1 MLSAQPARPRHAR
14 SATAE
19 SSIEFFRSEI
29 GHIGGMSF
37 SWPLCRGGPVSFVCQ
52 TTIADEYSPKE
63 NSGGSVMTSRLALGA
78 TVAATVLFAG
88 GAASAQTH
96 EVTKLVP
103 GSAFHGVH
111 GLGIDKAGRL
121 FAGSVAGAALYEV
134 DRDNGTAKIAIPGP
148 EGMADDIAFAPDG
161 TMAWTGFLTGD
172 LYSRKGDGPIKKLA
186 SGLPGINSLAFR
198 KDGRLYA
205 TTVFLGDTL
214 YEIDVEG
221 VKPPRMIMEKMG
233 GLNGFEFGPDDKLYG
248 PLWFKGQVA
257 RVDVDKA
264 ELTVVADGF
273 KIPAAVNFDSK
284 GNLWVVDTALGQLVR
299 VDPKTGEKKMVA
311 QLKPSLDNLAI
322 DDKDRIF
329 VSNMADNG
337 IQEVDPETGAAKQVI
352 IGKLALPGGIGV
364 VSDGL
369 KDTIYVADLFAY
381 RTVDGATGE
390 VSEPARMHAAGV
402 TLEYPMSAT
411 AKGDEVILSSW
422 FTGTVQVI
430 DRKTGA
436 TRELMHDFK
445 APHDAIRLDDGS
457 ILVNE
462 LGSKSLVRASGE
474 HGKDR
479 TVVIGGLEGP
489 VGLVGAGKG
498 DVFLTEAFVGQ
509 VSRVESNGEKT
520 VIAKDLKMPEGI
532 AMTPGGKLIV
542 AEVGAK
548 RLVEIDPQTGKHTE
562 IAGNLPIGLPAAPG
576 GLPTNIPTG
585 VGVGATGVIYFSSD
599 VENAIYKAVKK

>member
-1 MLSAQPARPRHAR
+1 
-14 SATAE
+14 
-19 SSIEFFRSEI
+19 
-29 GHIGGMSF
+29 
-37 SWPLCRGGPVSFVCQ
+37 
-52 TTIADEYSPKE
+52 
-63 NSGGSVMTSRLALGA
+63 MTSRLALWA
-78 TVAATVLFAG
+78 TVAATVLFTTTSV
-88 GAASAQTH
+88 GALAQTY

-121 FAGSVAGAALYEV
+121 FAGSVAGAATYEV
-134 DRDNGTAKIAIPGP
+134 DRNNGTAKVAIPAP

-161 TMAWTGFLTGD
+161 TMACTGFLTGD
-172 LYSRKGDGPIKKLA
+172 LYSRKGDGPIKKVA
-186 SGLPGINSLAFR
+186 SGLPGINSLAYR

-233 GLNGFEFGPDDKLYG
+233 GLNGFEFGPDDMLYG

-257 RVDVDKA
+257 KVDVDKP

-284 GNLWVVDTALGQLVR
+284 GNLWVVDAALGQLVR
-299 VDPKTGEKKMVA
+299 VDPKTGAKKMVA

-337 IQEVDPETGAAKQVI
+337 IQEVDPETGTARQII

-364 VSDGL
+364 VSDGAT
-369 KDTIYVADLFAY
+369 DTIYVADVFAY

-390 VSEPARMHAAGV
+390 VSEPARMHADGV

-430 DRKTGA
+430 DRKTGK
-436 TRELMHDFK
+436 TRDMMHDFK
-445 APHDAIRLDDGS
+445 APHDAIRLADGS

-462 LGSKSLVRASGE
+462 LGSKSLIRASGE

-479 TVVIGGLEGP
+479 NVLIGGLEGP
-489 VGLVGAGKG
+489 VGLVGGPKG
-498 DVFLTEAFVGQ
+498 EVYVTEAFAGQ
-509 VSRVESNGEKT
+509 VSKVESNGGKT

-532 AMTPGGKLIV
+532 ALAPDGKLIV

-548 RLVEIDPQTGKHTE
+548 RIVQIDPQSGIVSE
-562 IAGNLPIGLPAAPG
+562 IAGNLPIGLPATPG

-585 VGVGATGVIYFSSD
+585 VGVGASGVIYFSSD
-599 VENAIYKAVKK
+599 IENAIYKVTKK

>member
-1 MLSAQPARPRHAR
+1 
-14 SATAE
+14 
-19 SSIEFFRSEI
+19 
-29 GHIGGMSF
+29 
-37 SWPLCRGGPVSFVCQ
+37 
-52 TTIADEYSPKE
+52 
-63 NSGGSVMTSRLALGA
+63 MTSRLARCA
-78 TVAATVLFAG
+78 TVAATVFFFANG
-88 GAASAQTH
+88 VGASAQTY
-96 EVTKLVP
+96 EVTRLVP

-111 GLGIDKAGRL
+111 GLGIDKAGRM

-134 DRDNGTAKIAIPGP
+134 DRDNGTAKIAIPTP

-172 LYSRKGDGPIKKLA
+172 LYARKGDGPIKKLA
-186 SGLPGINSLAFR
+186 SGLPGINSLAYR

-221 VKPPRMIMEKMG
+221 VKPPRVIMEKMG
-233 GLNGFEFGPDDKLYG
+233 GLNGFEFGPDDRLYG

-257 RVDVDKA
+257 KVDVDKA
-264 ELTVVADGF
+264 GLTVVADGF
-273 KIPAAVNFDSK
+273 KTPAAVNFDSK

-299 VDPKTGEKKMVA
+299 VDPKTGAKKMVA

-322 DDKDRIF
+322 DEKDRIY

-337 IQEVDPETGAAKQVI
+337 IQEVDAETGAAKQVI

-364 VSDGL
+364 VTDGL
-369 KDTIYVADLFAY
+369 KDTIYVADVFAY

-411 AKGDEVILSSW
+411 AKGDDVLLSSW
-422 FTGTVQVI
+422 FTGTVQVV
-430 DRKTGA
+430 DRKTG
-436 TRELMHDFK
+436 TTKEMMHDFK
-445 APHDAIRLDDGS
+445 APHDAIRLADGS

-462 LGSKSLVRASGE
+462 LGSKSLIRASGE

-479 TVVIGGLEGP
+479 TVLIGGLEGP
-489 VGLVGAGKG
+489 VGLVGGPNG
-498 DVFLTEAFVGQ
+498 DVYVTEAFAGQ
-509 VSRVESNGEKT
+509 VSKVKSNGEKA
-520 VIAKDLKMPEGI
+520 VLAKDLKMPEGI
-532 AMTPGGKLIV
+532 ALTPDGKLIM

-548 RLVEIDPQTGKHTE
+548 RIVELDPQTGKLSE
-562 IAGNLPIGLPAAPG
+562 IAGNLPIGLAGAPG

-585 VGVGATGVIYFSSD
+585 VGVGATGTIYFSSD
-599 VENAIYKAVKK
+599 IENAIYRITKK

>member
-1 MLSAQPARPRHAR
+1 MR
-14 SATAE
+14 
-19 SSIEFFRSEI
+19 
-29 GHIGGMSF
+29 
-37 SWPLCRGGPVSFVCQ
+37 
-52 TTIADEYSPKE
+52 
-63 NSGGSVMTSRLALGA
+63 NRLARCA
-78 TVAATVLFAG
+78 TVAATVLIAT
-88 GAASAQTH
+88 GAYAQTY

-134 DRDNGTAKIAIPGP
+134 DRGNGTAKIAIPSP

-186 SGLPGINSLAFR
+186 SGLPGINSLAYR

-205 TTVFLGDTL
+205 STVFLGDTL

-233 GLNGFEFGPDDKLYG
+233 GLNGFEFGPDDMLYG

-257 RVDVDKA
+257 RIDVDKA

-273 KIPAAVNFDSK
+273 KVPAAVNFDSR

-299 VDPKTGEKKMVA
+299 VDPKTGAKQMVA

-337 IQEVDPETGAAKQVI
+337 IQEVDAETGAAKQII

-364 VSDGL
+364 VSDGD
-369 KDTIYVADLFAY
+369 KDTIYIADVFAY

-390 VSEPARMHAAGV
+390 VSEPARMHAAGG

-411 AKGDEVILSSW
+411 ARGDDVILSSW

-436 TRELMHDFK
+436 TRKMMHGFK
-445 APHDAIRLDDGS
+445 APHDAIRLSDGS
-457 ILVNE
+457 FLVNE
-462 LGSKSLVRASGE
+462 LGTKSLVRVSGE

-479 TVVIGGLEGP
+479 TMLIGGLEGP
-489 VGLVGAGKG
+489 VGLVGAPKG
-498 DVFLTEAFVGQ
+498 EVYLTEAFAGL
-509 VSRVESNGEKT
+509 VSKVESNGEKT
-520 VIAKDLKMPEGI
+520 VVAKDLKMPEGI
-532 AMTPGGKLIV
+532 ALMPDGKIVV

-548 RLVEIDPQTGKHTE
+548 RIVQIDPQTGNVTE
-562 IAGNLPIGLPAAPG
+562 IAGNLPIGLAGAPG

-585 VGVGATGVIYFSSD
+585 IGVGASGTIYFSSD
-599 VENAIYKAVKK
+599 IENAIYKVVKK

>member
-1 MLSAQPARPRHAR
+1 
-14 SATAE
+14 
-19 SSIEFFRSEI
+19 
-29 GHIGGMSF
+29 
-37 SWPLCRGGPVSFVCQ
+37 
-52 TTIADEYSPKE
+52 
-63 NSGGSVMTSRLALGA
+63 MTSRLALGA
-78 TVAATVLFAG
+78 TVAATVLFSTAVG
-88 GAASAQTH
+88 ASAQTY

-134 DRDNGTAKIAIPGP
+134 DRNNGTAKILIPTP

-172 LYSRKGDGPIKKLA
+172 LYSRKADGPIKKLA
-186 SGLPGINSLAFR
+186 SGLPGINSLAYR
-198 KDGRLYA
+198 RDGRLYA
-205 TTVFLGDTL
+205 TTVFLGDAL

-233 GLNGFEFGPDDKLYG
+233 GLNGFEFGPDDMLYG

-257 RVDVDKA
+257 KVDVDKA

-273 KIPAAVNFDSK
+273 KVPAAVNFDSK

-299 VDPKTGEKKMVA
+299 VDPKTGAKKMVA

-322 DDKDRIF
+322 DDKDHIF

-337 IQEVDPETGAAKQVI
+337 IQEVDPETGAAKQII

-364 VSDGL
+364 VSDAG
-369 KDTIYVADLFAY
+369 KDTIYIADVFAY

-390 VSEPARMHAAGV
+390 VSEPARMHTAGG

-411 AKGDEVILSSW
+411 AKGDDVILSSW

-436 TRELMHDFK
+436 TREMMHGFK

-457 ILVNE
+457 ILVSE
-462 LGSKSLVRASGE
+462 LGNKSLVRVSGE

-479 TVVIGGLEGP
+479 TPLITGLEGP
-489 VGLVGAGKG
+489 VGLVGGTNG
-498 DVFLTEAFVGQ
+498 DVYVTEAFAGM
-509 VSRVESNGEKT
+509 VSKVAANGEKT

-532 AMTPGGKLIV
+532 ARGPDGRLIV

-548 RLVEIDPQTGKHTE
+548 RIIEIDPQGGAVRV
-562 IAGNLPIGLPAAPG
+562 IASDLPIGLAGAPG

-585 VGVGATGVIYFSSD
+585 VGVGASGTIYFSSD
-599 VENAIYKAVKK
+599 IENAIYKIAKK

>member
-1 MLSAQPARPRHAR
+1 
-14 SATAE
+14 
-19 SSIEFFRSEI
+19 
-29 GHIGGMSF
+29 
-37 SWPLCRGGPVSFVCQ
+37 
-52 TTIADEYSPKE
+52 
-63 NSGGSVMTSRLALGA
+63 MTSRLAYG
-78 TVAATVLFAG
+78 VAAIILTSTSLLGTAG
-88 GAASAQTH
+88 ASAQTY
-96 EVTKLVP
+96 EVTQLVP

-111 GLGIDKAGRL
+111 GLGIDKSGRL
-121 FAGSVAGAALYEV
+121 FAGSVAGAAMYEV
-134 DRDNGTAKIAIPGP
+134 DRAAGTAKIAIPSP

-221 VKPPRMIMEKMG
+221 VKPPRKIMEKMG
-233 GLNGFEFGPDDKLYG
+233 GLNGFEFGPDDMLYG

-257 RVDVDKA
+257 KVDVDKA

-284 GNLWVVDTALGQLVR
+284 GNLWVVDTALGQLVK
-299 VDPKTGEKKMVA
+299 VDPKSGTKKVVA

-322 DDKDRIF
+322 DDKDRIY

-352 IGKLALPGGIGV
+352 IGKLSLPGGIGV
-364 VSDGL
+364 VSDGG
-369 KDTIYVADLFAY
+369 KDTIYVADVFAY

-390 VSEPARMHAAGV
+390 VSEPSRMHADGV

-411 AKGDEVILSSW
+411 AKGDDVLLSSW

-430 DRKTGA
+430 DRKSGKTSEMLHG
-436 TRELMHDFK
+436 FK
-445 APHDAIRLDDGS
+445 APHDAVKLSDGS
-457 ILVNE
+457 ILVAE
-462 LGSKSLVRASGE
+462 LGSKSLLRVSGE
-474 HGKDR
+474 HGADR
-479 TVVIGGLEGP
+479 HVVIGGLEGP
-489 VGLVGAGKG
+489 VGMVADTG
-498 DVFLTEAFVGQ
+498 DRVYVTEAFAGQ
-509 VSRVESNGEKT
+509 VSKIESNGEKL
-520 VIAKDLKMPEGI
+520 VVAKDLKMPEGI
-532 AMTPGGKLIV
+532 ALTPDGMLVV

-548 RLVEIDPQTGKHTE
+548 RIVQIDPASGAVTE
-562 IAGNLPIGLPAAPG
+562 IAANLPIGLAGAPG

-585 VGVGATGVIYFSSD
+585 VGVGASGTIYFSSD
-599 VENAIYKAVKK
+599 VENAIYKITKR

>member
-1 MLSAQPARPRHAR
+1 
-14 SATAE
+14 
-19 SSIEFFRSEI
+19 
-29 GHIGGMSF
+29 
-37 SWPLCRGGPVSFVCQ
+37 
-52 TTIADEYSPKE
+52 
-63 NSGGSVMTSRLALGA
+63 MTSRLARCA
-78 TVAATVLFAG
+78 TVAATVLLAPG
-88 GAASAQTH
+88 VGASAQTY

-121 FAGSVAGAALYEV
+121 GSVAGAALYEV
-134 DRDNGTAKIAIPGP
+134 DRANGTAKIAIPTP

-186 SGLPGINSLAFR
+186 SGLPGINSLAYR

-214 YEIDVEG
+214 YEIDIEG
-221 VKPPRMIMEKMG
+221 IKPPRMIMEKMG
-233 GLNGFEFGPDDKLYG
+233 GLNGFEFGPDDMLYG

-257 RVDVDKA
+257 KVDVDKA

-299 VDPKTGEKKMVA
+299 VDPRTGAKKMVA

-337 IQEVDPETGAAKQVI
+337 IQEVDPETGTARQVI

-364 VSDGL
+364 VSDGGN
-369 KDTIYVADLFAY
+369 DTIYIADVFAY

-390 VSEPARMHAAGV
+390 VSEPARMHADGV

-411 AKGDEVILSSW
+411 AKGDDVILSSW

-430 DRKTGA
+430 DRKTGK
-436 TRELMHDFK
+436 TREMMHGFK

-462 LGSKSLVRASGE
+462 LGSKSLIRASGE

-479 TVVIGGLEGP
+479 TVLSGGLEGP
-489 VGLVGAGKG
+489 VGLVGGSKG
-498 DVFLTEAFVGQ
+498 DVYVTEAFAGQ
-509 VSRVESNGEKT
+509 VSKVENNGEKT

-532 AMTPGGKLIV
+532 ALAPNGKLIV

-548 RLVEIDPQTGKHTE
+548 RIVEIDPQNGNVTE
-562 IAGNLPIGLPAAPG
+562 IAGNLPIGLAAAPG

-585 VGVGATGVIYFSSD
+585 VGVGASGTIYFSSD
-599 VENAIYKAVKK
+599 IENAIYKVTKK

>member
-1 MLSAQPARPRHAR
+1 MR
-14 SATAE
+14 
-19 SSIEFFRSEI
+19 
-29 GHIGGMSF
+29 
-37 SWPLCRGGPVSFVCQ
+37 
-52 TTIADEYSPKE
+52 
-63 NSGGSVMTSRLALGA
+63 NRLALCA
-78 TVAATVLFAG
+78 TVAATVLVAT
-88 GAASAQTH
+88 GAYAQTY

-111 GLGIDKAGRL
+111 GLGIDKTGRL

-134 DRDNGTAKIAIPGP
+134 DRGNGTAKIAIPSP

-172 LYSRKGDGPIKKLA
+172 LYSRKDDGPIKKLA
-186 SGLPGINSLAFR
+186 SGLPGINSLAYR

-233 GLNGFEFGPDDKLYG
+233 GLNGFEFGPDDMLYG
-248 PLWFKGQVA
+248 PLWFKGQIA
-257 RVDVDKA
+257 KVDVDKA

-273 KIPAAVNFDSK
+273 KVPAAVNFDSK
-284 GNLWVVDTALGQLVR
+284 GNLWVVDTALGQLVK
-299 VDPKTGEKKMVA
+299 VDPKTGAKKMVA

-337 IQEVDPETGAAKQVI
+337 IQEVDPETGAAKQII

-364 VSDGL
+364 VSDGD
-369 KDTIYVADLFAY
+369 KDTIYIADVFAY

-390 VSEPARMHAAGV
+390 VSEPARMHAAGG

-411 AKGDEVILSSW
+411 ARGDDVILSSW

-436 TRELMHDFK
+436 TREMMHDFK
-445 APHDAIRLDDGS
+445 APHDAIRLGDGS
-457 ILVNE
+457 FLVNE
-462 LGSKSLVRASGE
+462 LGTKSLVRVIGE
-474 HGKDR
+474 VR
-479 TVVIGGLEGP
+479 TPIIGGLEGP
-489 VGLVGAGKG
+489 VGMVGISNSAAYI
-498 DVFLTEAFVGQ
+498 TEAFSGQ
-509 VSRVESNGEKT
+509 VSKVETNGYKT
-520 VIAKDLKMPEGI
+520 VIASGLKMPEGI
-532 AMTPGGKLIV
+532 ALMPDGKIVV

-548 RLVEIDPQTGKHTE
+548 RIIQIDPQNGNVTE
-562 IAGNLPIGLPAAPG
+562 IAGNLPIGLAATPG

-585 VGVGATGVIYFSSD
+585 IGVGASGTIYFSSD
-599 VENAIYKAVKK
+599 IENAIYKVVKK

>member
-1 MLSAQPARPRHAR
+1 
-14 SATAE
+14 
-19 SSIEFFRSEI
+19 
-29 GHIGGMSF
+29 
-37 SWPLCRGGPVSFVCQ
+37 
-52 TTIADEYSPKE
+52 
-63 NSGGSVMTSRLALGA
+63 MTSRLALTA
-78 TVAATVLFAG
+78 TVAAIVFCAAG
-88 GAASAQTH
+88 AGASAQSH
-96 EVTKLVP
+96 EVTKLVA

-111 GLGIDKAGRL
+111 GLGIDKSGKL

-134 DRDNGTAKIAIPGP
+134 DRAGGTARIAVPSP

-172 LYSRKGDGPIKKLA
+172 LYARKGDGPVRKLA

-205 TTVFLGDTL
+205 TQVFLGDAL
-214 YEIDVEG
+214 YEIDIEG
-221 VKPPRMIMEKMG
+221 VKPPRKIMEKMG

-248 PLWFKGQVA
+248 PLWFKGQVG

-284 GNLWVVDTALGQLVR
+284 GNLWVVDTALGQLVK
-299 VDPKTGEKKMVA
+299 VDPRTGAKKVVA

-322 DDKDRIF
+322 DKDDRIF

-337 IQEVDPETGAAKQVI
+337 IQEIDPETGSARQVI
-352 IGKLALPGGIGV
+352 VGKLALPGGIGV
-364 VSDGL
+364 VSDGG
-369 KDTIYVADLFAY
+369 KDTIYVADVFAY
-381 RTVDGATGE
+381 RTVDGSTGDIAE
-390 VSEPARMHAAGV
+390 VSRMHADGT

-411 AKGDEVILSSW
+411 ARGDTVLLSSW

-430 DRKTGA
+430 DRKTGK
-436 TRELMHDFK
+436 TREMLHDFK
-445 APHDAIRLDDGS
+445 APHDAVMLGDGS

-462 LGSKSLVRASGE
+462 LGSKSIVRVSGE

-479 TVVIGGLEGP
+479 NVMASGFEGP
-489 VGLVGAGKG
+489 VGMAVASNSA
-498 DVFLTEAFVGQ
+498 VYVTEAFAGQ
-509 VSRVESNGEKT
+509 ISLVETNGEKS
-520 VIAKDLKMPEGI
+520 VVARDLKMPEGI
-532 AMTPGGKLIV
+532 AVAPDGKLIV

-548 RLVEIDPQTGKHTE
+548 RIVAIDPKSGAVSE
-562 IAGNLPIGLPAAPG
+562 IAGNLPIGLTGAPG

-585 VGVGATGVIYFSSD
+585 IGVGSSGTIYFSSD
-599 VENAIYKAVKK
+599 IENAIYKVTKK

>member
-1 MLSAQPARPRHAR
+1 
-14 SATAE
+14 
-19 SSIEFFRSEI
+19 
-29 GHIGGMSF
+29 
-37 SWPLCRGGPVSFVCQ
+37 
-52 TTIADEYSPKE
+52 
-63 NSGGSVMTSRLALGA
+63 MTSRLALSA
-78 TVAATVLFAG
+78 AVAATVLFNCAG
-88 GAASAQTH
+88 GASAQGY
-96 EVTKLVP
+96 EVTVLVP

-134 DRDNGTAKIAIPGP
+134 DRGNGTAKIAIPAP

-186 SGLPGINSLAFR
+186 SGLPGINSLAYR

-205 TTVFLGDTL
+205 TQVFLGDAL

-221 VKPPRMIMEKMG
+221 AKPPRKIMEKMG
-233 GLNGFEFGPDDKLYG
+233 GLNGFEFGPDDMLYG

-257 RVDVDKA
+257 KVDVDKG

-284 GNLWVVDTALGQLVR
+284 GILWVVDTALGQLVR
-299 VDPKTGEKKMVA
+299 VDPKTGAKKMVA

-322 DDKDRIF
+322 DDKDRIY

-337 IQEVDPETGAAKQVI
+337 IQEVDAETGAARQVI

-364 VSDGL
+364 VSDGD
-369 KDTIYVADLFAY
+369 KDTIYVADVFAY

-390 VSEPARMHAAGV
+390 VGEPARMHADGG

-430 DRKTGA
+430 DRKTGK
-436 TRELMHDFK
+436 TRQMMHGFQ
-445 APHDAIRLDDGS
+445 APHDAVRLGDGTL
-457 ILVNE
+457 LVNE
-462 LGSKSLVRASGE
+462 LGTQSLVRVSGE
-474 HGKDR
+474 HGADR
-479 TVVIGGLEGP
+479 TPILGGLAGP
-489 VGLVGAGKG
+489 VGLVAASN
-498 DVFLTEAFVGQ
+498 DAVYLTEAFSGQ
-509 VSRVESNGEKT
+509 VSKVGSNGEKT
-520 VIAKDLKMPEGI
+520 VIAHDLKMPEGI
-532 AMTPGGKLIV
+532 ALAPNGRLIV

-548 RLVEIDPQTGKHTE
+548 RIIEIDPSTGTVTE
-562 IAGNLPIGLPAAPG
+562 IAGNLPIGLAGAPG
-576 GLPTNIPTG
+576 GLPSNIPTG
-585 VGVGATGVIYFSSD
+585 VGVGASGTIYFSSD
-599 VENAIYKAVKK
+599 IENAIYKVVKK

>member
-1 MLSAQPARPRHAR
+1 
-14 SATAE
+14 
-19 SSIEFFRSEI
+19 
-29 GHIGGMSF
+29 
-37 SWPLCRGGPVSFVCQ
+37 
-52 TTIADEYSPKE
+52 
-63 NSGGSVMTSRLALGA
+63 MTNRLAASA
-78 TVAATVLFAG
+78 TVAAIILCTTIG
-88 GAASAQTH
+88 ASAQTY

-111 GLGIDKAGRL
+111 GLGIDKSGRL

-134 DRDNGTAKIAIPGP
+134 DRANGTAKIAIPSP

-221 VKPPRMIMEKMG
+221 VKPPRQIMEKMG

-257 RVDVDKA
+257 KVDVDKA

-273 KIPAAVNFDSK
+273 KVPAAVNFDSK
-284 GNLWVVDTALGQLVR
+284 GNLWVVDTALGQLVK
-299 VDPKTGEKKMVA
+299 VDPKSGAKKMVA

-322 DDKDRIF
+322 DDKDHIF

-352 IGKLALPGGIGV
+352 SGKLALPGGIGV
-364 VSDGL
+364 VSDGD
-369 KDTIYVADLFAY
+369 KDTIYVADVFAY

-390 VSEPARMHAAGV
+390 VSEPARMHADGV

-411 AKGDEVILSSW
+411 AKGDDVLLSSW

-430 DRKTGA
+430 DRRTGKTSEMLHG
-436 TRELMHDFK
+436 FK
-445 APHDAIRLDDGS
+445 APHDAVKLSDGS
-457 ILVNE
+457 ILVAE
-462 LGSKSLVRASGE
+462 LGSKSLLRVSGE

-479 TVVIGGLEGP
+479 SAVVGGLEGP
-489 VGLVGAGKG
+489 VGMVAAAG
-498 DVFLTEAFVGQ
+498 DTVYVTEAFAGQ
-509 VSRVESNGEKT
+509 VSKIESNGEKS
-520 VIAKDLKMPEGI
+520 VVAKDLKMPEGI
-532 AMTPGGKLIV
+532 ALAPDGMLVV
-542 AEVGAK
+542 AEVGA
-548 RLVEIDPQTGKHTE
+548 RRIVQIDPAKGTVTE
-562 IAGNLPIGLPAAPG
+562 IAANLPIGLPGAPG

-585 VGVGATGVIYFSSD
+585 VGVGASGTIYFSSD
-599 VENAIYKAVKK
+599 VENAIYKITKK

>member
-1 MLSAQPARPRHAR
+1 
-14 SATAE
+14 
-19 SSIEFFRSEI
+19 
-29 GHIGGMSF
+29 
-37 SWPLCRGGPVSFVCQ
+37 
-52 TTIADEYSPKE
+52 
-63 NSGGSVMTSRLALGA
+63 MTSRLAFGA
-78 TVAATVLFAG
+78 TVAAAVLLATG
-88 GAASAQTH
+88 ASAQTY
-96 EVTKLVP
+96 EVSKLVP

-134 DRDNGTAKIAIPGP
+134 DRESGTAKIAIPSP
-148 EGMADDIAFAPDG
+148 VGMADDIAFAPDG

-172 LYSRKGDGPIKKLA
+172 LYARKGDGPIKKLA

-205 TTVFLGDTL
+205 TTVFLGDAL

-221 VKPPRMIMEKMG
+221 TKPPRKIMEKMG
-233 GLNGFEFGPDDKLYG
+233 GLNGFEFGLDEMLYG

-257 RVDVDKA
+257 KVDVDKA
-264 ELTVVADGF
+264 ELTVIADGF

-299 VDPKTGEKKMVA
+299 VDPKTGAKKMVA

-337 IQEVDPETGAAKQVI
+337 IQEVDAETGAARQVI
-352 IGKLALPGGIGV
+352 SGKLALPGGIGV
-364 VSDGL
+364 VTDGG
-369 KDTIYVADLFAY
+369 KDTIYVADVFAY

-411 AKGDEVILSSW
+411 AKGDEGILLSW
-422 FTGTVQVI
+422 DTGTVQVMH
-430 DRKTGA
+430 RKTGKK
-436 TRELMHDFK
+436 REMLHDFK
-445 APHDAIRLDDGS
+445 APHDAVRLGYGS
-457 ILVNE
+457 ILGNE
-462 LGSKSLVRASGE
+462 LGSKSLVRVSGE

-479 TVVIGGLEGP
+479 TVVVGGLEGP
-489 VGLVGAGKG
+489 VGLAAGSGGA
-498 DVFLTEAFVGQ
+498 VYLTEAFAGQ
-509 VSRVESNGEKT
+509 VSKVEANGEKT
-520 VIAKDLKMPEGI
+520 VVAKDLKGPEGI
-532 AMTPGGKLIV
+532 ALAPDGKLIV

-548 RLVEIDPQTGKHTE
+548 RIVSIDPTSRAVSE
-562 IAGNLPIGLPAAPG
+562 IAA
-576 GLPTNIPTG
+576 
-585 VGVGATGVIYFSSD
+585 
-599 VENAIYKAVKK
+599 

>member
-1 MLSAQPARPRHAR
+1 MKNRLACAAFVAAVV
-14 SATAE
+14 SATSVSAE
-19 SSIEFFRSEI
+19 N
-29 GHIGGMSF
+29 
-37 SWPLCRGGPVSFVCQ
+37 W
-52 TTIADEYSPKE
+52 
-63 NSGGSVMTSRLALGA
+63 
-78 TVAATVLFAG
+78 
-88 GAASAQTH
+88 

-111 GLGIDKAGRL
+111 GLAIDKAGHL

-134 DRDNGTAKIAIPGP
+134 DIPGGSAKVAIPAP
-148 EGMADDIAFAPDG
+148 IGMADDIAFAPDG
-161 TMAWTGFLTGD
+161 TMAWTGFLAGD

-221 VKPPRMIMEKMG
+221 VKPPRQIMEKMG

-257 RVDVDKA
+257 KVDVDKA

-273 KIPAAVNFDSK
+273 KVPAAVNFDSK
-284 GNLWVVDTALGQLVR
+284 GDLWVVDTALGQLVR
-299 VDPKTGEKKMVA
+299 VDPKSGAKTMVA

-322 DDKDRIF
+322 DDKDRIY

-337 IQEVDPETGAAKQVI
+337 IQEVDPATGQARQVI

-364 VSDGL
+364 TSENG
-369 KDTIYVADLFAY
+369 KDTIHVADVFAY
-381 RTVDGATGE
+381 RKVDGATGE
-390 VSEPARMHAAGV
+390 VTEKARMHAAGV

-411 AKGDEVILSSW
+411 AKGNDVVLSSW

-430 DRKTGA
+430 DGKTGA
-436 TRELMHDFK
+436 TRDMLHGFK
-445 APHDAIRLDDGS
+445 APHDALVLADGS
-457 ILVNE
+457 ILVAE
-462 LGSKSLVRASGE
+462 FGTKSLVRVSGE

-479 TVVIGGLEGP
+479 TTLIGGLEGP
-489 VGLVGAGKG
+489 VGLVAGSRG
-498 DVFLTEAFVGQ
+498 EVYLTEAFSGVISMIG
-509 VSRVESNGEKT
+509 SNGEKT
-520 VIAKDLKMPEGI
+520 VVAKDLKMPEGI
-532 AMTPGGKLIV
+532 ARARDGKLIV

-548 RLVEIDPQTGKHTE
+548 RLIEIVPETGTVTE
-562 IAGNLPIGLPAAPG
+562 IAANLPIGLVGAPG
-576 GLPTNIPTG
+576 GLPTHIPTG
-585 VGVGATGVIYFSSD
+585 VGIGESGTIYFSSD
-599 VENAIYKAVKK
+599 IENAIYKLTKK

>member
-1 MLSAQPARPRHAR
+1 MA
-14 SATAE
+14 
-19 SSIEFFRSEI
+19 
-29 GHIGGMSF
+29 
-37 SWPLCRGGPVSFVCQ
+37 
-52 TTIADEYSPKE
+52 
-63 NSGGSVMTSRLALGA
+63 SRLALGA
-78 TVAATVLFAG
+78 TVATTVLFSTVVG
-88 GAASAQTH
+88 ASAQTY

-111 GLGIDKAGRL
+111 GLGIDKAGHL

-134 DRDNGTAKIAIPGP
+134 DLNNGTARIAIPTP

-186 SGLPGINSLAFR
+186 SGLPGINSLAYR

-205 TTVFLGDTL
+205 STVFLGDTL

-221 VKPPRMIMEKMG
+221 IKPPRMIMEKMG

-248 PLWFKGQVA
+248 PLWFKGEVA
-257 RVDVDKA
+257 RIDVDKP

-299 VDPKTGEKKMVA
+299 VDPKTGAKKMVA

-322 DDKDRIF
+322 DDKDHIF

-337 IQEVDPETGAAKQVI
+337 IQEVDPETGAAKQII

-364 VSDGL
+364 VSDGG
-369 KDTIYVADLFAY
+369 KDTIYVADVFAY

-390 VSEPARMHAAGV
+390 VSEPARMHAAGG

-436 TRELMHDFK
+436 TREMLHDFK
-445 APHDAIRLDDGS
+445 APHDAIRLGDGS
-457 ILVNE
+457 LLVNE
-462 LGSKSLVRASGE
+462 LGSKSLIRVSGE

-479 TVVIGGLEGP
+479 TVLIGGLEGP
-489 VGLVGAGKG
+489 VGLVGGPKG
-498 DVFLTEAFVGQ
+498 EVYVTEAFAGQ
-509 VSRVESNGEKT
+509 VSKVESNGEKT
-520 VIAKDLKMPEGI
+520 VVAKDLKMPEGI
-532 AMTPGGKLIV
+532 ALTPDGKLIV

-548 RLVEIDPQTGKHTE
+548 RLVQIDPQNGNLTE
-562 IAGNLPIGLPAAPG
+562 IAANLPIGLPATPG

-585 VGVGATGVIYFSSD
+585 VGVGVSGVIYFSSD
-599 VENAIYKAVKK
+599 IENAIYKVVKK

>member
-1 MLSAQPARPRHAR
+1 MKNRLACAAFVAAIV
-14 SATAE
+14 SATSVSAE
-19 SSIEFFRSEI
+19 N
-29 GHIGGMSF
+29 
-37 SWPLCRGGPVSFVCQ
+37 W
-52 TTIADEYSPKE
+52 
-63 NSGGSVMTSRLALGA
+63 
-78 TVAATVLFAG
+78 
-88 GAASAQTH
+88 

-111 GLGIDKAGRL
+111 GLAIDKAGHL

-134 DRDNGTAKIAIPGP
+134 DIAGGTAKVAIPAP
-148 EGMADDIAFAPDG
+148 VGMADDIAFAPDG
-161 TMAWTGFLTGD
+161 TMAWTGFLAGD

-221 VKPPRMIMEKMG
+221 VKPPRQIMEKMG

-273 KIPAAVNFDSK
+273 KVPAAVNFDSK

-299 VDPKTGEKKMVA
+299 LDPNSGAKTMMA

-322 DDKDRIF
+322 DDKDRIY

-337 IQEVDPETGAAKQVI
+337 IQEVDPATGQARQVI

-364 VSDGL
+364 TSENG
-369 KDTIYVADLFAY
+369 KDTIHVADVFAY

-390 VSEPARMHAAGV
+390 VTEKARMHAAGV

-411 AKGDEVILSSW
+411 AKGNDVVLSSW

-430 DRKTGA
+430 DGKTGA
-436 TRELMHDFK
+436 TRDMLHGFK
-445 APHDAIRLDDGS
+445 APHDALVLADGS
-457 ILVNE
+457 ILVAE
-462 LGSKSLVRASGE
+462 LGTKSLVRVSGE

-479 TVVIGGLEGP
+479 TTLIGGLEGP
-489 VGLVGAGKG
+489 VGLVAGSRG
-498 DVFLTEAFVGQ
+498 EVYATEAFSGV
-509 VSRVESNGEKT
+509 VSMIESNGEKT

-532 AMTPGGKLIV
+532 ARASDGKLIV

-548 RLVEIDPQTGKHTE
+548 RLIEIAPESGTITE
-562 IAGNLPIGLPAAPG
+562 IAANLPIGLSGAPG
-576 GLPTNIPTG
+576 GLPTHIPTG
-585 VGVGATGVIYFSSD
+585 VGIGESGTIYFSSD
-599 VENAIYKAVKK
+599 IENAIYKVTKK

>member
-1 MLSAQPARPRHAR
+1 
-14 SATAE
+14 
-19 SSIEFFRSEI
+19 
-29 GHIGGMSF
+29 
-37 SWPLCRGGPVSFVCQ
+37 
-52 TTIADEYSPKE
+52 
-63 NSGGSVMTSRLALGA
+63 MTSRLALGA
-78 TVAATVLFAG
+78 PIAATVLFSTIVG
-88 GAASAQTH
+88 ASAQTY

-111 GLGIDKAGRL
+111 GLAIDKAGRL
-121 FAGSVAGAALYEV
+121 FAGSVAGAATYEV
-134 DRDNGTAKIAIPGP
+134 DRNNGTAKIVIPAP

-233 GLNGFEFGPDDKLYG
+233 GLNGFEFGPDDMLYG

-257 RVDVDKA
+257 KVDVDKP

-273 KIPAAVNFDSK
+273 KTPAAVNFDSK

-299 VDPKTGEKKMVA
+299 VDTKTGAKKVVA
-311 QLKPSLDNLAI
+311 QLRPSLDNLAI

-337 IQEVDPETGAAKQVI
+337 IQEVDPETGAAKQLI
-352 IGKLALPGGIGV
+352 IGKLALPGGIAV
-364 VSDGL
+364 VSEGA

-390 VSEPARMHAAGV
+390 VSEPARMHADGV

-430 DRKTGA
+430 DRKSGK
-436 TRELMHDFK
+436 TREMMHDFK
-445 APHDAIRLDDGS
+445 APHDAIRLADGS

-462 LGSKSLVRASGE
+462 LGSKSLIRASGE

-479 TVVIGGLEGP
+479 NALIGGLEGP
-489 VGLVGAGKG
+489 VGLVGGEKG
-498 DVFLTEAFVGQ
+498 DVYVTEAFAGQ
-509 VSRVESNGEKT
+509 VSKVESNGEKT
-520 VIAKDLKMPEGI
+520 VIAKDLKMPQGI
-532 AMTPGGKLIV
+532 ALAGDGKLIV

-548 RLVEIDPQTGKHTE
+548 RIVQIDPQNGNVTE
-562 IAGNLPIGLPAAPG
+562 IAGNLPIGLPAAVPG
-576 GLPTNIPTG
+576 GLPVPTG
-585 VGVGATGVIYFSSD
+585 VGVGASGTIYFSSGI
-599 VENAIYKAVKK
+599 ENAIYKVAKK

>member
-1 MLSAQPARPRHAR
+1 
-14 SATAE
+14 
-19 SSIEFFRSEI
+19 
-29 GHIGGMSF
+29 
-37 SWPLCRGGPVSFVCQ
+37 
-52 TTIADEYSPKE
+52 
-63 NSGGSVMTSRLALGA
+63 MTSRLTLGA
-78 TVAATVLFAG
+78 TVAATVLFSAVVG
-88 GAASAQTH
+88 ASAQTY

-134 DRDNGTAKIAIPGP
+134 DRKNGTAKILIPTP

-172 LYSRKGDGPIKKLA
+172 LYSRKADGPIKKLA
-186 SGLPGINSLAFR
+186 SGLPGINSLAYR

-205 TTVFLGDTL
+205 TTVFLGDAL

-233 GLNGFEFGPDDKLYG
+233 GLNGFEFGPDDMLYG

-257 RVDVDKA
+257 KVDVDKA

-273 KIPAAVNFDSK
+273 KVPAAVNFDSK

-299 VDPKTGEKKMVA
+299 VDPKTGAKKMVA

-322 DDKDRIF
+322 DDKDHIF

-337 IQEVDPETGAAKQVI
+337 IQEVDPETGAAKQII

-364 VSDGL
+364 VSDAG
-369 KDTIYVADLFAY
+369 KDTIYIADVFAY

-390 VSEPARMHAAGV
+390 VSEPARMHTAGG

-411 AKGDEVILSSW
+411 AKGDDVILSSW

-436 TRELMHDFK
+436 TREMMHGFK

-457 ILVNE
+457 ILVSE
-462 LGSKSLVRASGE
+462 LGNKSLVRVSGE

-479 TVVIGGLEGP
+479 TALITGLEGP
-489 VGLVGAGKG
+489 VGLVAGTNG
-498 DVFLTEAFVGQ
+498 DVYVTEAFAGM
-509 VSRVESNGEKT
+509 VSKVAANGEKT
-520 VIAKDLKMPEGI
+520 VVAKDLKMPEGI
-532 AMTPGGKLIV
+532 ARGPDGKLIV

-548 RLVEIDPQTGKHTE
+548 RIVEIDPQGGAVRV
-562 IAGNLPIGLPAAPG
+562 IASDLPIGLAGAPG

-585 VGVGATGVIYFSSD
+585 VGVGASGTIYFSSD
-599 VENAIYKAVKK
+599 IENAIYKIGKK

>member
-1 MLSAQPARPRHAR
+1 
-14 SATAE
+14 
-19 SSIEFFRSEI
+19 
-29 GHIGGMSF
+29 
-37 SWPLCRGGPVSFVCQ
+37 
-52 TTIADEYSPKE
+52 
-63 NSGGSVMTSRLALGA
+63 MTSRFALCA
-78 TVAATVLFAG
+78 AVAATVLLDSG
-88 GAASAQTH
+88 VGASAQTY
-96 EVTKLVP
+96 EVTSLIP

-111 GLGIDKAGRL
+111 GLGIDKTGRL

-134 DRDNGTAKIAIPGP
+134 DRNNGTAKIAIPSP

-172 LYSRKGDGPIKKLA
+172 LYARKGDGPVKKLA
-186 SGLPGINSLAFR
+186 SGLPGINSLAYR

-205 TTVFLGDTL
+205 TQVFLGDAL

-257 RVDVDKA
+257 KVDVDKA

-284 GNLWVVDTALGQLVR
+284 GNLWVVDTALGQLAR
-299 VDPKTGEKKMVA
+299 VDPKTGAKKMVA

-337 IQEVDPETGAAKQVI
+337 IQEVDAETGAAKQVI
-352 IGKLALPGGIGV
+352 SGKLALPGGIGV
-364 VSDGL
+364 VSDGA
-369 KDTIYVADLFAY
+369 KDTIYVADVFAY

-411 AKGDEVILSSW
+411 ARGDEVILSSW

-436 TRELMHDFK
+436 TREMMHDFK
-445 APHDAIRLDDGS
+445 APHDAVRLADGS
-457 ILVNE
+457 ILVSE

-479 TVVIGGLEGP
+479 NVLIGGLEGP
-489 VGLVGAGKG
+489 VGLVGGAKG
-498 DVFLTEAFVGQ
+498 DVYVTEAFAGQLSKVG
-509 VSRVESNGEKT
+509 SNGEKT
-520 VIAKDLKMPEGI
+520 AIAKDLKMPEGI
-532 AMTPGGKLIV
+532 ALTPDGKLIV

-548 RLVEIDPQTGKHTE
+548 RIVEIDPQTGKLAE
-562 IAGNLPIGLPAAPG
+562 IAGNLPIGLAGAPG

-585 VGVGATGVIYFSSD
+585 VGVGASGTIYFSSD
-599 VENAIYKAVKK
+599 IENAIYKITKK

>member
-1 MLSAQPARPRHAR
+1 MKNRLACAAFVAAVV
-14 SATAE
+14 SATSVSAE
-19 SSIEFFRSEI
+19 N
-29 GHIGGMSF
+29 
-37 SWPLCRGGPVSFVCQ
+37 W
-52 TTIADEYSPKE
+52 
-63 NSGGSVMTSRLALGA
+63 
-78 TVAATVLFAG
+78 
-88 GAASAQTH
+88 

-111 GLGIDKAGRL
+111 GLAIDKAGHL

-134 DRDNGTAKIAIPGP
+134 DIPGGSAKVAIPAP
-148 EGMADDIAFAPDG
+148 IGMADDIAFAPDG
-161 TMAWTGFLTGD
+161 TMAWTGFLAGD

-221 VKPPRMIMEKMG
+221 VKPPRQIMEKMG

-257 RVDVDKA
+257 KVDVDKA

-273 KIPAAVNFDSK
+273 KVPAAVNFDSK
-284 GNLWVVDTALGQLVR
+284 GDLWVVDTALGQLVR
-299 VDPKTGEKKMVA
+299 VDPKSGAKTMVA

-322 DDKDRIF
+322 DDKDRIY

-337 IQEVDPETGAAKQVI
+337 IQEVDPATGQARQVI

-364 VSDGL
+364 TSENG
-369 KDTIYVADLFAY
+369 KDTIHVADVFAY

-390 VSEPARMHAAGV
+390 VTEKARMHAAGV

-411 AKGDEVILSSW
+411 AKGNDVVLSSW

-430 DRKTGA
+430 DGKTGA
-436 TRELMHDFK
+436 TRDMLHGFK
-445 APHDAIRLDDGS
+445 APHDALVLADGS
-457 ILVNE
+457 ILVAE
-462 LGSKSLVRASGE
+462 FGTKSLVRVSGE

-479 TVVIGGLEGP
+479 TTLIGGLEGP
-489 VGLVGAGKG
+489 VGLVAGSRG
-498 DVFLTEAFVGQ
+498 EVYLTEAFSGVI
-509 VSRVESNGEKT
+509 SMIESNGEKT
-520 VIAKDLKMPEGI
+520 VVAKDLKMPEGI
-532 AMTPGGKLIV
+532 ARAREGKLIV

-548 RLVEIDPQTGKHTE
+548 RLIEIVPETGTVTE
-562 IAGNLPIGLPAAPG
+562 IAANLPIGLVGAPG
-576 GLPTNIPTG
+576 GLPTHIPTG
-585 VGVGATGVIYFSSD
+585 VGIGESGTIYFSSD
-599 VENAIYKAVKK
+599 IENAIYKLTKK

>member
-1 MLSAQPARPRHAR
+1 MMSRLSLSTVVAASILSA
-14 SATAE
+14 
-19 SSIEFFRSEI
+19 
-29 GHIGGMSF
+29 
-37 SWPLCRGGPVSFVCQ
+37 
-52 TTIADEYSPKE
+52 
-63 NSGGSVMTSRLALGA
+63 TS
-78 TVAATVLFAG
+78 
-88 GAASAQTH
+88 ASAQTY

-111 GLGIDKAGRL
+111 GLGVDKSGRL

-134 DRDNGTAKIAIPGP
+134 DRASGTAKIAVPSP

-172 LYSRKGDGPIKKLA
+172 LYSRKGDGPVKKLA
-186 SGLPGINSLAFR
+186 SGLPGINSLAYR

-205 TTVFLGDTL
+205 TQVFLGDAL
-214 YEIDVEG
+214 DEIDTEG
-221 VKPPRMIMEKMG
+221 VKPPRKIMEKMG

-257 RVDVDKA
+257 KVDVDKG
-264 ELTVVADGF
+264 ELSVVADGF

-284 GNLWVVDTALGQLVR
+284 GNLFVVDTALGQLVK
-299 VDPKTGEKKMVA
+299 VDTQSGTKKVVA

-337 IQEVDPETGAAKQVI
+337 IQEVDPETGTAKQVI
-352 IGKLALPGGIGV
+352 SGKLALPGGIGV
-364 VSDGL
+364 VSDGA
-369 KDTIYVADLFAY
+369 KDTIYVADVFAY

-390 VSEPARMHAAGV
+390 VTEVSRMHADGT

-411 AKGDEVILSSW
+411 AKGDTVLLSSW

-430 DRKTGA
+430 DRKTGK
-436 TRELMHDFK
+436 TREMLHEFK
-445 APHDAIRLDDGS
+445 APHDAVMLGDGS

-462 LGSKSLVRASGE
+462 LGSKSLIRAMGE

-479 TVVIGGLEGP
+479 TAIIGGLEGP
-489 VGLVGAGKG
+489 VGMASASKDSVY
-498 DVFLTEAFVGQ
+498 VTEAFAGI
-509 VSRVESNGEKT
+509 VSKIETNGART
-520 VIAKDLKMPEGI
+520 VVAKDLKMPEGI
-532 AMTPGGKLIV
+532 AVAPDGKLVV

-548 RLVEIDPQTGKHTE
+548 RLVSIDPQSGAVTE
-562 IAGNLPIGLPAAPG
+562 IAGNLPIGMPAAPG
-576 GLPTNIPTG
+576 GLPSNIPTG
-585 VGVGATGVIYFSSD
+585 VGVGETGTIYFSSD
-599 VENAIYKAVKK
+599 VENAIYKVTKK

>member
-1 MLSAQPARPRHAR
+1 
-14 SATAE
+14 
-19 SSIEFFRSEI
+19 
-29 GHIGGMSF
+29 
-37 SWPLCRGGPVSFVCQ
+37 
-52 TTIADEYSPKE
+52 
-63 NSGGSVMTSRLALGA
+63 MTSRLALA
-78 TVAATVLFAG
+78 TTVAAIVLGNMAG
-88 GAASAQTH
+88 ASAQTY

-111 GLGIDKAGRL
+111 GLGIDKSGRL

-134 DRDNGTAKIAIPGP
+134 DRNNGTAKIAVPSP

-172 LYSRKGDGPIKKLA
+172 LYSRKGDGPVKKLA

-205 TTVFLGDTL
+205 TQVFLGDAL

-221 VKPPRMIMEKMG
+221 VKPPRKIMEKMG
-233 GLNGFEFGPDDKLYG
+233 GLNGFEFGPDDMLYG

-257 RVDVDKA
+257 KVDVDKA
-264 ELTVVADGF
+264 ELSVVADGF

-284 GNLWVVDTALGQLVR
+284 GNLFVVDTALGQLVR
-299 VDPKTGEKKMVA
+299 VDPKTGAKKMVA

-337 IQEVDPETGAAKQVI
+337 IQEIDPETGAAKQVI
-352 IGKLALPGGIGV
+352 SGKLALPGGIGV
-364 VSDGL
+364 VSDGG
-369 KDTIYVADLFAY
+369 KDTIYIADVFAY

-390 VSEPARMHAAGV
+390 VSELARMHADGV

-411 AKGDEVILSSW
+411 ANGDDVLLSSW
-422 FTGTVQVI
+422 FTGTVQLI
-430 DRKTGA
+430 DRKTGK
-436 TRELMHDFK
+436 TKEMLHDFK
-445 APHDAIRLDDGS
+445 APHDAVKLGDGS

-462 LGSKSLVRASGE
+462 LGSKSLIRASGE

-479 TVVIGGLEGP
+479 TAVVGGLEGP
-489 VGLVGAGKG
+489 VGLAAGSGGA
-498 DVFLTEAFVGQ
+498 VYLTEAFAGQ
-509 VSRVESNGEKT
+509 VSKVEANGEKT
-520 VIAKDLKMPEGI
+520 VIAKDLKDPEGI
-532 AMTPGGKLIV
+532 AVAPDGKLIV

-548 RLVEIDPQTGKHTE
+548 RIIQIDPANGTITE
-562 IAGNLPIGLPAAPG
+562 IAANLPIGLPAAPG
-576 GLPTNIPTG
+576 GLPSNIPTG
-585 VGVGATGVIYFSSD
+585 VGVGASGVIYFSSD
-599 VENAIYKAVKK
+599 LENAIYKVVRK

>member
-1 MLSAQPARPRHAR
+1 
-14 SATAE
+14 
-19 SSIEFFRSEI
+19 
-29 GHIGGMSF
+29 
-37 SWPLCRGGPVSFVCQ
+37 
-52 TTIADEYSPKE
+52 
-63 NSGGSVMTSRLALGA
+63 MTSRLALA
-78 TVAATVLFAG
+78 TTVAAIVLGNTAG
-88 GAASAQTH
+88 ASAQSY

-111 GLGIDKAGRL
+111 GLGIDKSGRL

-134 DRDNGTAKIAIPGP
+134 DRTNGTAKIAVPSP

-172 LYSRKGDGPIKKLA
+172 LYSRKGDGPVKKLA

-205 TTVFLGDTL
+205 TQVFLGDAL

-221 VKPPRMIMEKMG
+221 VKPPRKIMENMG
-233 GLNGFEFGPDDKLYG
+233 GLNGFEFGPDDMRYG
-248 PLWFKGQVA
+248 RLWVKGQVA
-257 RVDVDKA
+257 KVDVDKA
-264 ELTVVADGF
+264 ELSVVADGF

-284 GNLWVVDTALGQLVR
+284 GNLFVVDTALGQLVR
-299 VDPKTGEKKMVA
+299 VDPKTGTKKMVA

-352 IGKLALPGGIGV
+352 IGKLALPGGIAV
-364 VSDGL
+364 VTDGA

-390 VSEPARMHAAGV
+390 VTEVARMHADGV
-402 TLEYPMSAT
+402 PLEYPMSAT

-430 DRKTGA
+430 DRRTGK
-436 TRELMHDFK
+436 TREMMHGFK
-445 APHDAIRLDDGS
+445 APHDAIRLADGS
-457 ILVNE
+457 MRVHG
-462 LGSKSLVRASGE
+462 LGSQSLVRASGE

-479 TVVIGGLEGP
+479 TVVLGGLEGP
-489 VGLVGAGKG
+489 VGLVAG
-498 DVFLTEAFVGQ
+498 L
-509 VSRVESNGEKT
+509 
-520 VIAKDLKMPEGI
+520 
-532 AMTPGGKLIV
+532 GG
-542 AEVGAK
+542 
-548 RLVEIDPQTGKHTE
+548 
-562 IAGNLPIGLPAAPG
+562 
-576 GLPTNIPTG
+576 
-585 VGVGATGVIYFSSD
+585 
-599 VENAIYKAVKK
+599 

>member
-1 MLSAQPARPRHAR
+1 
-14 SATAE
+14 
-19 SSIEFFRSEI
+19 
-29 GHIGGMSF
+29 
-37 SWPLCRGGPVSFVCQ
+37 
-52 TTIADEYSPKE
+52 
-63 NSGGSVMTSRLALGA
+63 MTSRLPLYA
-78 TVAATVLFAG
+78 TVAATVLFTSVG
-88 GAASAQTH
+88 ASAQTY
-96 EVTKLVP
+96 EVTRLVP

-111 GLGIDKAGRL
+111 GLGIDKTGRL

-134 DRDNGTAKIAIPGP
+134 DRNNGVAKIAIPAP

-233 GLNGFEFGPDDKLYG
+233 GLNGFEFGPDDMLYG

-257 RVDVDKA
+257 KVDVDKP

-299 VDPKTGEKKMVA
+299 VDPKTGAKKMVA

-337 IQEVDPETGAAKQVI
+337 IQEVDPETGVANQLI
-352 IGKLALPGGIGV
+352 IGKLALPGGIAV
-364 VSDGL
+364 VSDGP
-369 KDTIYVADLFAY
+369 KDTIYVADVFAY

-390 VSEPARMHAAGV
+390 VSEPARMHADGV

-411 AKGDEVILSSW
+411 ATGDEVILSSW

-430 DRKTGA
+430 DRKSGK
-436 TRELMHDFK
+436 TREMMHDFK
-445 APHDAIRLDDGS
+445 APHDAIRLADGS

-462 LGSKSLVRASGE
+462 LGSKSLIRASGE

-479 TVVIGGLEGP
+479 NVLVGGLEGP
-489 VGLVGAGKG
+489 VGLVAGSKG
-498 DVFLTEAFVGQ
+498 DVYVTEAFVGQ
-509 VSRVESNGEKT
+509 VSKVESNGEKT
-520 VIAKDLKMPEGI
+520 VVAKDLKMPEGI
-532 AMTPGGKLIV
+532 ALSGDGKLIV

-548 RLVEIDPQTGKHTE
+548 RIVQIDPQNGNVTE

-585 VGVGATGVIYFSSD
+585 VGVGASGTIYFSSD
-599 VENAIYKAVKK
+599 IENAIYKVAKK